1 MEPSKANTVGI
12 VKNSPSLCTTRK
24 TLQFF
29 RACSGLFFFP
39 QNAKDNKPNH
49 PLLLELPYLRIKPK
63 TQSQQGKNDTLFK
76 VRDPQWYLPTQ
87 PIHVYGI
94 IPLPPP
100 RRLQV
105 SRGKQTWIG
114 TTNSRLFMNFL
125 LLNVGFVIQIFLN
138 SNI

>member
-1 MEPSKANTVGI
+1 MEPSKANTVGT
-12 VKNSPSLCTTRK
+12 VNSPSLCTTRK
-24 TLQFF
+24 TLKFF
-29 RACSGLFFFP
+29 RAGSGLFA
-39 QNAKDNKPNH
+39 QNVKDNKLNH
-49 PLLLELPYLRIKPK
+49 PLLLDLPYLRIKPK

-76 VRDPQWYLPTQ
+76 VRDPQRYLPTQ

-125 LLNVGFVIQIFLN
+125 LLNVAFVI
-138 SNI
+138 

>member
-12 VKNSPSLCTTRK
+12 VKNSPSPRTTRK
-24 TLQFF
+24 TLKFL
-29 RACSGLFFFP
+29 RAGSGLFFP
-39 QNAKDNKPNH
+39 ENAKDNKPNH

-94 IPLPPP
+94 TPF
-100 RRLQV
+100 QV
-105 SRGKQTWIG
+105 FTCHVASK
-114 TTNSRLFMNFL
+114 
-125 LLNVGFVIQIFLN
+125 LNMDLDDECQSI
-138 SNI
+138 

>member
-1 MEPSKANTVGI
+1 MEPSKANTVEKNTANT

-29 RACSGLFFFP
+29 RAGSGLFA

-49 PLLLELPYLRIKPK
+49 PLLLDLPYLRIKPK

-76 VRDPQWYLPTQ
+76 VRDPQRYLPTQ

-94 IPLPPP
+94 ILPPPPP

-125 LLNVGFVIQIFLN
+125 LLKVAFV
-138 SNI
+138 

>member
-12 VKNSPSLCTTRK
+12 VKNSPSLCTTGK
-24 TLQFF
+24 TLQLF

-76 VRDPQWYLPTQ
+76 VPDPQRYLPT
-87 PIHVYGI
+87 
-94 IPLPPP
+94 
-100 RRLQV
+100 
-105 SRGKQTWIG
+105 
-114 TTNSRLFMNFL
+114 
-125 LLNVGFVIQIFLN
+125 
-138 SNI
+138 